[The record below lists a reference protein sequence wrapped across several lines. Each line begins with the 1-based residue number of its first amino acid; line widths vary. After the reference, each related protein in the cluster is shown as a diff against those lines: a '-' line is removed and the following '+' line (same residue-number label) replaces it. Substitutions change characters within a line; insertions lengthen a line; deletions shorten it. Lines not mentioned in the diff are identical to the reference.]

1 MTGKTAFKTGYGFA
15 RNQVQLGN
23 WRESP
28 FSRWSFQN
36 VGELV
41 PSAAVAAAS
50 SGSEAPAQ
58 DLDGLLGE
66 KVALAGGAETVAAFL
81 TRSDTDALT
90 IMKAGKFVGDWFA
103 PHMEFGARHIIFSIS
118 KSLTAI
124 LAGILE
130 GEGIFDP
137 QAPVTRYV
145 PEAAGSAYGDA
156 SVRHVL

>member
-137 QAPVTRYV
+137 QAPVTRYL
-145 PEAAGSAYGDA
+145 PEAAGSA
-156 SVRHVL
+156 

>member
-1 MTGKTAFKTGYGFA
+1 GKTAFETRYGFA

-66 KVALAGGAETVAAFL
+66 KVALAGG
-81 TRSDTDALT
+81 
-90 IMKAGKFVGDWFA
+90 
-103 PHMEFGARHIIFSIS
+103 
-118 KSLTAI
+118 
-124 LAGILE
+124 
-130 GEGIFDP
+130 
-137 QAPVTRYV
+137 
-145 PEAAGSAYGDA
+145 
-156 SVRHVL
+156 

>member
-1 MTGKTAFKTGYGFA
+1 MTGKTGFETRYGFA
-15 RNQVQLGN
+15 RNQVLLGN

-41 PSAAVAAAS
+41 PSARVAAAS
-50 SGSEAPAQ
+50 SSSEAPAQ

-66 KVALAGGAETVAAFL
+66 KVALTVGAETVAAFL

-90 IMKAGKFVGDWFA
+90 IMKAGNIFGDWFA
-103 PHMEFGARHIIFSIS
+103 SHMEFGARHIIFSIS

-124 LAGILE
+124 LAGIL
-130 GEGIFDP
+130 
-137 QAPVTRYV
+137 
-145 PEAAGSAYGDA
+145 
-156 SVRHVL
+156 